1 MTLQTYQTQ
10 WGEWLKAVKGYSKHT
25 LSAYTTDLAI
35 FMKFLTR
42 HQGEIPNLDTLK
54 ALTRQDLRSFLASRV
69 QEGQTARSNARMLS
83 SLKSFATYLKKSHD
97 IDLTVILGAR
107 SPKFKRGLPRPLSQS
122 QALTLTNVE
131 NSKEWDMVR
140 DVTLFKLLYGC
151 GLRISE
157 ALSLRIQDITPS
169 STHLVIR
176 GKGSK
181 ERLVPLLPVVRESL
195 LHLCSIC
202 PYKMTPERSIFLGL
216 QGKNLQPNI
225 AQKRL
230 RNLRGILGL
239 PENATPHSLRHS
251 FASHLLTEGADLRSI
266 QDLMGHAGLSTTQQY
281 TEVNNDHLRKVYERA
296 HPRK

>member
-10 WGEWLKAVKGYSKHT
+10 WVEWLKAVKGFSKHT
-25 LSAYTTDLAI
+25 LGAYTTDLAI
-35 FMKFLTR
+35 FMKFLTH
-42 HQGEIPNLDTLK
+42 HQGEMPNLETLK

-69 QEGQTARSNARMLS
+69 QEGQTARSNARMVS
-83 SLKSFATYLKKSHD
+83 SLKSFATYLKKHHD
-97 IDLTVILGAR
+97 IDLTVILSAH
-107 SPKFKRGLPRPLSQS
+107 SPKFKRGLPRPLSQP
-122 QALTLTNVE
+122 QALTLTDVE

-157 ALSLRIQDITPS
+157 ALSLRIQDITPT

-176 GKGSK
+176 GKGDK
-181 ERLVPLLPVVRESL
+181 ERLVPLLPPVRESL
-195 LHLCSIC
+195 LYLCSIC
-202 PYKMTPERSIFLGL
+202 PYPSTPERPIFLGL

-230 RNLRGILGL
+230 RTLRGILGL

-266 QDLMGHAGLSTTQQY
+266 QDLMGHASLSTTQQY
-281 TEVNNDHLRKVYERA
+281 TEVNNDHLRKIYERA